1 MPSNKL
7 RTQAGRFLFLPVEA
21 HDRGRI
27 ADAHQLTLKAA
38 EFLEDAVSLEELRS
52 VSSVASTKTTNAR

>member
-1 MPSNKL
+1 
-7 RTQAGRFLFLPVEA
+7 LFLPVEA